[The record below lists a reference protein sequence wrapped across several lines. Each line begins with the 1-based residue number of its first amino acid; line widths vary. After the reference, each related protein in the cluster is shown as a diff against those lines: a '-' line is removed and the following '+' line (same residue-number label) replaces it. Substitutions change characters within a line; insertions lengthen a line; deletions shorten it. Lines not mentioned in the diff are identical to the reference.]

1 MPTQEKKIK
10 IIKKPEK
17 KIKKIIKKPKK
28 ITYEC
33 ETCQKTF
40 EGESY
45 PLSYGCLSVELC
57 KNCYE
62 TEKAIIETDSEDE
75 QYEQECA
82 ECECIL
88 DIDCPIMCHY
98 DEDGENTTLCSNCY
112 WDYGYYK
119 TDKNEDNEEEIKDF
133 IEGQ

>member
-1 MPTQEKKIK
+1 MK
-10 IIKKPEK
+10 
-17 KIKKIIKKPKK
+17 
-28 ITYEC
+28 YEC
-33 ETCQKTF
+33 ETCEKTF
-40 EGESY
+40 EGEAHG
-45 PLSYGCLSVELC
+45 LSYGCVSVELC

-62 TEKAIIETDSEDE
+62 TEKATIETDSEDE

-112 WDYGYYK
+112 WDYEYYK